1 MMRLF
6 AGSHLVVLV
15 LAAWCQHISALSWGI
30 QTKRPAP
37 GGFLGDT
44 TLSSTLGME
53 KDLPLPSMYAVA
65 LRELQELETQPL
77 CHRVAARLLVNNCQL
92 LDGKDDATVLIDS
105 GRQVRDFVDSYA
117 ASLAICDLERG
128 SFSIPPDCSRFR
140 ETVLLNLPAFDK
152 MNLHVSTR
160 EIDSCLTALAKSD
173 SAWNTWVSYRHKAL
187 RFCEAAPQNVELYK
201 RLTGVLSRLTRGV
214 EAELEKHLQS
224 INDKLDNAHLNLDH
238 LTPRLNHVRDGLA
251 ALEQMLSE
259 RVFHTTKNGL
269 RDANTLQQLISVL
282 IETVLQ
288 SNADSSTSH
297 DRALETIQKY
307 TDLESSVV
315 AALEGVMTS
324 TNSLQEHI
332 TVALAYQQDRL
343 EQRMNTLLD
352 LSDRLAKNHENHI
365 GMIEQAH
372 TKAEDILDKL
382 TEASASASTVH
393 DSIRGSVGWM
403 NWWPY
408 IVCPTVSLTM
418 GSYGLP
424 PSAVRNLGLVAL
436 GELTGFAISLARHFP
451 RDIVRIW
458 NDNGSFRLGTGI
470 QSGSK
475 LTPIIPS
482 TVRFRNGTI

>member
-1 MMRLF
+1 
-6 AGSHLVVLV
+6 
-15 LAAWCQHISALSWGI
+15 
-30 QTKRPAP
+30 
-37 GGFLGDT
+37 
-44 TLSSTLGME
+44 
-53 KDLPLPSMYAVA
+53 
-65 LRELQELETQPL
+65 
-77 CHRVAARLLVNNCQL
+77 
-92 LDGKDDATVLIDS
+92 
-105 GRQVRDFVDSYA
+105 
-117 ASLAICDLERG
+117 
-128 SFSIPPDCSRFR
+128 
-140 ETVLLNLPAFDK
+140 

-187 RFCEAAPQNVELYK
+187 RFCEAARADNEKAQNVELYK
-201 RLTGVLSRLTRGV
+201 RLTGVLSRLTHGV
-214 EAELEKHLQS
+214 ETELEKHLRS

-238 LTPRLNHVRDGLA
+238 LAPRLNHLRDDLT

-259 RVFHTTKNGL
+259 RDTTSSIQNGL

-297 DRALETIQKY
+297 DRALETMQKY
-307 TDLESSVV
+307 TDLESSV
-315 AALEGVMTS
+315 AAVLGGVITS

-332 TVALAYQQDRL
+332 TASKFQTAAIAHQQDRL
-343 EQRMNTLLD
+343 EQGMKTLLG
-352 LSDRLAKNHENHI
+352 LSDKLATKYEDHVE
-365 GMIEQAH
+365 MIEQAH
-372 TKAEDILDKL
+372 SKAGDILDKL

-408 IVCPTVSLTM
+408 IICPTVSLTM

-436 GELTGFAISLARHFP
+436 GELTGLAISLARHFP

-458 NDNGSFRLGTGI
+458 KNDGSLGLGTDI
-470 QSGSK
+470 KSGSK
-475 LTPIIPS
+475 LAPIIPS

>member
-1 MMRLF
+1 
-6 AGSHLVVLV
+6 
-15 LAAWCQHISALSWGI
+15 
-30 QTKRPAP
+30 
-37 GGFLGDT
+37 
-44 TLSSTLGME
+44 
-53 KDLPLPSMYAVA
+53 MYAVA

-128 SFSIPPDCSRFR
+128 SFSIPSDCFRFQ
-140 ETVLLNLPAFDK
+140 ETVLLNLPEFDK
-152 MNLHVSTR
+152 TNLHVSTR

-187 RFCEAAPQNVELYK
+187 RFCEAARADNEKAQNVELYK
-201 RLTGVLSRLTRGV
+201 RLTGVLSRLTHGV
-214 EAELEKHLQS
+214 EAELEKHLRS

-238 LTPRLNHVRDGLA
+238 LAPRLNRLRDDLT

-259 RVFHTTKNGL
+259 RVFHTATDTTSSIQNGL

-297 DRALETIQKY
+297 DRAIETMQKY
-307 TDLESSVV
+307 TDLESSVSAV
-315 AALEGVMTS
+315 LEGLITS

-332 TVALAYQQDRL
+332 TASKSQAAALAHQQDRL
-343 EQRMNTLLD
+343 EQGLKTLLGF
-352 LSDRLAKNHENHI
+352 SDKLATKYDDHVE
-365 GMIEQAH
+365 MIEKAH
-372 TKAEDILDKL
+372 SKAGDILDKL

-408 IVCPTVSLTM
+408 IICPTVSLTM

-424 PSAVRNLGLVAL
+424 PSALRNLELVAL
-436 GELTGFAISLARHFP
+436 GELTGFAISLAHHFP
-451 RDIVRIW
+451 RGIVRIW
-458 NDNGSFRLGTGI
+458 NDDGSFGLGTDI
-470 QSGSK
+470 KSDLK
-475 LTPIIPS
+475 PAPIIPS
-482 TVRFRNGTI
+482 TVGFRNGTI